1 MNTLQRCLPFIAAIY
16 LLGCLFGCSNG
27 TTNISAPVL
36 PPTTLPTPPTTS
48 SPTVTAKPKFVY
60 TGNQGASLSGYAVNP
75 SSGALTPLSGFPVAV
90 GLNPT
95 IVTRDLQNRFLI
107 VADNAALMLHVFAI
121 DATTGALSE
130 ISPSPYVTKFSR
142 VR

>member
-75 SSGALTPLSGFPVAV
+75 SSGALTPLSGFPVAI

-95 IVTRDLQNRFLI
+95 IVTHDLQNRFLI